1 MVPDLV
7 DPWQDIEFSNNKNKI
22 MIEVSTHTQFLPFQ
36 PSKKNGGDF
45 RIADDRWRR

>member
-22 MIEVSTHTQFLPFQ
+22 MIEVSTHPI
-36 PSKKNGGDF
+36 SS
-45 RIADDRWRR
+45 ISAIYEEWW